1 MVPVL
6 NEFGI
11 AAACIGN
18 HDFGNIRLCII
29 LLIPNKE
36 LSYLNAFKDFGVENL
51 MDLISQTNFPWLMS
65 NVFDADS
72 NKPLAMAN
80 TKHVINFNGLKV

>member
-1 MVPVL
+1 MNLALLPRVL
-6 NEFGI
+6 EIMTLVYNTYMLFFI
-11 AAACIGN
+11 SL
-18 HDFGNIRLCII
+18 FRLR
-29 LLIPNKE
+29 N
-36 LSYLNAFKDFGVENL
+36 LSYFNNFKDFGVENL